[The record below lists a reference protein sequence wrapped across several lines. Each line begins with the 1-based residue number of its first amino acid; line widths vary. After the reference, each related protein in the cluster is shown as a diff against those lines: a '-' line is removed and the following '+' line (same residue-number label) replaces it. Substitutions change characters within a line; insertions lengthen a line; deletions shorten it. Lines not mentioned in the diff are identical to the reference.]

1 MLTAEQIMTPHV
13 ITIGPKATIHEA
25 IQMLL
30 DKGIS
35 GLPVVEPDGSLVGIL
50 TEYAL
55 LAMAYDKG
63 VTHQTV
69 AQHMTREVISVDA
82 KAPVNRV
89 ADQFIVNR
97 VRRLPVID
105 EGRLVG
111 LISRVDVL
119 RALYL
124 AEAPVC
130 SA

>member
-1 MLTAEQIMTPHV
+1 MLTAEQIMTPNV
-13 ITIGPKATIHEA
+13 ITIGPQASIHEA
-25 IQMLL
+25 IQLLL
-30 DKGIS
+30 DRNIS
-35 GLPVVEPDGSLVGIL
+35 GLPVVDREGALVGIL

-63 VTHQTV
+63 ISHQTV

-82 KAPVNRV
+82 DTPVNRV

-111 LISRVDVL
+111 LISRIDVL

-124 AEAPVC
+124 AQAPVC